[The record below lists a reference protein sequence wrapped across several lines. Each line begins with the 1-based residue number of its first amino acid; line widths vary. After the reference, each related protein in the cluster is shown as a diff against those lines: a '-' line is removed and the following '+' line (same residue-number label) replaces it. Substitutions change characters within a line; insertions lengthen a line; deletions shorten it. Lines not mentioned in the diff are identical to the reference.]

1 MNRFR
6 LVATLTMLV
15 IVAGTMSS
23 QQTAPN
29 AGGADKQE
37 HAQSTPAA
45 VDQHLKM
52 LSEKLDLAVDQQAEI
67 RPILKQMLDA
77 RQKVARDNSL
87 TDDARQE
94 KERSLQKKAG
104 KQVRKF
110 LNDDQKK
117 KLDELE
123 RQPHS

>member
-15 IVAGTMSS
+15 IVAGTMFS

-37 HAQSTPAA
+37 QAQSSPAA

-52 LSEKLDLAVDQQAEI
+52 LSEKLDLTVDQQAEI

-77 RQKVARDNSL
+77 RQKVTRDSSL

-94 KERSLQKKAG
+94 KERSLQEKAG
-104 KQVRKF
+104 KQVRRF